1 MWQASFFLRRNLKH
15 PLSVPLNLPP
25 TLALGREAKSF
36 AVADD
41 GALKPQCGCGTTHP
55 LCKHRQAAKSP

>member
-15 PLSVPLNLPP
+15 PLPVPPNLPS
-25 TLALGREAKSF
+25 TLALDGEAEIF

-41 GALKPQCGCGTTHP
+41 GTPKPQWVCGITHP